1 MMMEN
6 KKTKLNNHGASLI
19 EFIIVVAIMAVVIG
33 GVVTGISLFTN
44 TYAKQAARGIEDF
57 ISSARTKA
65 TSITADEW
73 NVEISYNE
81 TSKDFTYT
89 LNKVAITTKAGK
101 TERKSEIIEQEIYGG
116 ELDLFFING
125 DDTNA
130 AKVSLNSSSNTLRLI
145 FSQAQGSITDVQF
158 VLKDGSGISLKSAI
172 GVKEI
177 ADVFYFT
184 INRGSFTKKIAV
196 YTLTGKYEVIE

>member
-6 KKTKLNNHGASLI
+6 KKAKLNNQGASLI

-57 ISSARTKA
+57 ISNGRTKA
-65 TSITADEW
+65 TSIAADEW

-81 TSKDFTYT
+81 GSGDFTYT
-89 LNKVAITTKAGK
+89 LNRVTFNQKADG
-101 TERKSEIIEQEIYGG
+101 TLERDAEVIEQEMYGG
-116 ELDLFFING
+116 ELEIFFMNG
-125 DDTNA
+125 DDNS
-130 AKVSLNSSSNTLRLI
+130 AKVSLNSKMNTLRLV
-145 FSQAQGSITDVQF
+145 FSQTQGSISDILLGGYSLEHIIGKKLDDV
-158 VLKDGSGISLKSAI
+158 V
-172 GVKEI
+172 
-177 ADVFYFT
+177 YFT